1 MMPMMAACM
10 FDAMKDI
17 KSWWSIA
24 KGQSNILRRTLH
36 VETPQSLITYRF
48 RMQVWNGLDTVSHG
62 TGRGWSDIRCEGLG
76 KKAVQY

>member
-17 KSWWSIA
+17 KSWSIA

-36 VETPQSLITYRF
+36 VETPQSLIAYRF
-48 RMQVWNGLDTVSHG
+48 RMQVWIPFPMAQGVVGPISG
-62 TGRGWSDIRCEGLG
+62 VKVCGRRRSNAKLH
-76 KKAVQY
+76 